1 MQVFL
6 PEKSFAKSAQVLDY
20 RRLVKQLLEGRQIMT
35 VLAGESTSKGWVN
48 HPAVK
53 MFKGYE
59 RTLYAYLF
67 AIRDEMESRGYK
79 WQNNWDV
86 IHDTYMRNFISEN
99 QSLPY
104 WMEDEELFNKVII
117 THRGRLWEKDPI
129 HYEDYQPEGKYFMDY
144 VCCPEKC
151 TYYWATHKEMANV

>member
-6 PEKSFAKSAQVLDY
+6 PEPSFSKSAKALDY

-35 VLAGESTSKGWVN
+35 VLAGESTSRGWIN

-67 AIRDEMESRGYK
+67 AIRDEMEARGYK
-79 WQNNWDV
+79 WQTNWDV
-86 IHDTYMRNFISEN
+86 IQDTYMRNFLSES

-104 WMEDEELFNKVII
+104 WMEDEELFNKVIT

-129 HYEDYQPEGKYFMDY
+129 YYEDYQEEGSYFMDY
-144 VCCPEKC
+144 VCCPGKC
-151 TYYWATHKEMANV
+151 TYYWATHKELVNV